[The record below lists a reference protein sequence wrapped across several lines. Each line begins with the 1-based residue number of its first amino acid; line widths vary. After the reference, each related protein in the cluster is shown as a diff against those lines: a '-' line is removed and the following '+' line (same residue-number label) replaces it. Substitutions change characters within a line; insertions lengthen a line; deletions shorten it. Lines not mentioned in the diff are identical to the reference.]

1 MKLSYLILTGF
12 LLILILFS
20 TTTYINYVQS
30 QEVNENSE
38 RFSRSSTILRHSNR
52 FQRNFLNMV
61 SGLRGYMLT
70 NEAFFMQSY
79 DSAHA
84 ENREILA
91 ELATLI
97 PDSSRQGVLFN
108 QIRQLNDRWIN
119 ELAAPLIKAK
129 KESLLSDSARIV
141 YEELSHDRS
150 KGVHENLIQQGLQRR
165 FREFSN
171 NEYAYREAQ
180 REILTAS
187 VQHTSK
193 LSFYLTGVSIIL
205 GIGIALFLATHIS
218 SRLGKMIRMADRI
231 AQGDYAVSVEH
242 EGSDEV
248 GQLERSLNR
257 MAHDLAENIKLLQ
270 SKNEELNQFAHIV
283 SHDIKAPLR
292 GIDNVVTWIEEDYLK
307 ELPPKVQEYIG
318 LIKGRVVRAE
328 NMLNGILSYSR
339 IGREVQH
346 KEVVHVSEMLEEIR
360 EYLPD
365 RSPVT
370 LRIQPGMPH
379 LFTERIPLFQVFSNL
394 IINAF
399 KYHDKKDGIVK
410 VYFKSFDNYYEFFVE
425 DNGPGIAA
433 PYHGRIFMIFQTL
446 QERDAFESTGVGLA
460 IVKKI
465 LDDRKQTI
473 RLDSEPGKGSTFI
486 FTWPKTEPL

>member
-12 LLILILFS
+12 LLILVLFT

-30 QEVNENSE
+30 QKVNENSE

-61 SGLRGYMLT
+61 SGLRGYLLT
-70 NEAFFMQSY
+70 SESFFIQSY
-79 DSAHA
+79 DSADA
-84 ENREILA
+84 ENRLILK
-91 ELATLI
+91 ELAVMI
-97 PDSSRQGVLFN
+97 PDSSRQGLLVS

-119 ELAAPLIKAK
+119 ELAAPLIRAK
-129 KESLLSDSARIV
+129 KASLLSDSGRAT
-141 YEELSHDRS
+141 YQLLASDRS
-150 KGVHENLIQQGLQRR
+150 KGIHENLIQQGLQRR

-171 NEYAYREAQ
+171 NEYTFRETQ

-187 VQHTSK
+187 VDHTSR
-193 LSFYLTGVSIIL
+193 LSFYLTVVSIIF
-205 GIGIALFLATHIS
+205 GIGIAVFLATHIS
-218 SRLGKMIRMADRI
+218 TRLGKMIRMADRI

-242 EGSDEV
+242 KGNDEV

-257 MAHDLAENIKLLQ
+257 MAHDLSENIALLQ

-292 GIDNVVTWIEEDYLK
+292 GIDNVVTWIQEDYMQ
-307 ELPPKVQEYIG
+307 ELPEKVQEYIG
-318 LIKGRVVRAE
+318 LIKGRILRAE

-346 KEVVHVSEMLEEIR
+346 KEVVHVSELLEEIR
-360 EYLPD
+360 ENLPD
-365 RSPVT
+365 RSPVS

-399 KYHDKKDGIVK
+399 KYHDKSNGTVK
-410 VYFKSFDNYYEFFVE
+410 VYFKSFKNHYEFFVE
-425 DNGPGIAA
+425 DDGPGIAHA
-433 PYHGRIFMIFQTL
+433 YHGRIFMIFQTL

-473 RLDSEPGKGSTFI
+473 RVDSEPGKGSTFV
-486 FTWPKTEPL
+486 FTWPKSEPL

>member
-20 TTTYINYVQS
+20 TATYFNYVQS
-30 QEVNENSE
+30 QEVNENTE
-38 RFSRSSTILRHSNR
+38 RFSQSSTILRHSNR
-52 FQRNFLNMV
+52 FQRNFLSMV
-61 SGLRGYMLT
+61 SGLRGYLIT
-70 NEAFFMQSY
+70 NESFFMQSY
-79 DSAHA
+79 DSADA
-84 ENREILA
+84 ENRQILKDMA
-91 ELATLI
+91 NMV
-97 PDSSRQGVLFN
+97 PDSSAQGLLLS
-108 QIRQLNDRWIN
+108 QIQQLNDRWIN
-119 ELAAPLIKAK
+119 ELAVPLINAK
-129 KESLLSDSARIV
+129 KASLLSDSGRLAYEQLAR
-141 YEELSHDRS
+141 DRT

-171 NEYAYREAQ
+171 NEYAFREMQ
-180 REILTAS
+180 RDILTAS
-187 VQHTSK
+187 VEKTSSI
-193 LSFYLTGVSIIL
+193 SFYLTGISIFL
-205 GIGIALFLATHIS
+205 GIGIAVFLATHIS
-218 SRLGKMIRMADRI
+218 SRIGKMIRMADRI

-242 EGSDEV
+242 KGNDEV
-248 GQLERSLNR
+248 GRLERSLNH
-257 MAHDLAENIKLLQ
+257 MAHDLAENIALLQ

-292 GIDNVVTWIEEDYLK
+292 GIDNVVSWIEEDYFHD
-307 ELPPKVQEYIG
+307 LPPKVQEYIT
-318 LIKGRVVRAE
+318 LIKGRVLRAE

-346 KEVVHVSEMLEEIR
+346 KEVVHVNELLEEIR
-360 EYLPD
+360 EDLPD
-365 RSPVT
+365 RTPIT

-394 IINAF
+394 IINAV
-399 KYHDKKDGIVK
+399 KYHDKPDGVVK
-410 VYFKSFDNYYEFFVE
+410 VYFKSFDNYYEFYVE
-425 DNGPGIAA
+425 DNGPGIA
-433 PYHGRIFMIFQTL
+433 PTYHGRIFMIFQTL

-473 RLDSEPGKGSTFI
+473 RLQSEQGKGSTFI

>member
-12 LLILILFS
+12 LLILILFT
-20 TTTYINYVQS
+20 TTTYNNYVQS
-30 QEVNENSE
+30 QKVNENSE
-38 RFSRSSTILRHSNR
+38 RFSQSSTILRHSNR

-61 SGLRGYMLT
+61 SGLRGYLLT
-70 NEAFFMQSY
+70 NESFFIQSY
-79 DSAHA
+79 DSADT
-84 ENREILA
+84 ENRDILA
-91 ELATLI
+91 ELSHI
-97 PDSSRQGVLFN
+97 VPDSSRQGQLLN

-119 ELAAPLIKAK
+119 ELALPLIKAK
-129 KESLLSDSARIV
+129 NASLLSDSARIV
-141 YEELSHDRS
+141 YEQLARDRT
-150 KGVHENLIQQGLQRR
+150 KGIHENLIQQGLQRR

-171 NEYAYREAQ
+171 NEYAYRETQ
-180 REILTAS
+180 RDILTAS
-187 VQHTSK
+187 IRNTSE
-193 LSFYLTGVSIIL
+193 LSFYLTGVSIII
-205 GIGIALFLATHIS
+205 GIGIAVFLATHIS
-218 SRLGKMIRMADRI
+218 SRIGKMIRMADRI

-242 EGSDEV
+242 KGNDEV
-248 GQLERSLNR
+248 GRLERSLNH
-257 MAHDLAENIKLLQ
+257 MAHDLAENIALLQ
-270 SKNEELNQFAHIV
+270 SKNDELNQFAHIV

-292 GIDNVVTWIEEDYLK
+292 GIDNVASWIEEDYMN

-318 LIKGRVVRAE
+318 LIKGRVLRAE

-346 KEVVHVSEMLEEIR
+346 KEVVHVDELLEEIR

-365 RSPVT
+365 RSPLT

-379 LFTERIPLFQVFSNL
+379 LFTERIPLSQVFSNL

-425 DNGPGIAA
+425 DNGPGIA
-433 PYHGRIFMIFQTL
+433 PTYHGRIFMIFQTL
-446 QERDAFESTGVGLA
+446 QERDSFESTGVGLA

-473 RLDSEPGKGSTFI
+473 RLESQPGKGSTFI

>member
-1 MKLSYLILTGF
+1 MKLSYLILIGF

-30 QEVNENSE
+30 QKVNENSE

-61 SGLRGYMLT
+61 SGLRGYLLT
-70 NEAFFMQSY
+70 NESFFIQSY

-84 ENREILA
+84 ENQLILA
-91 ELATLI
+91 ELATII
-97 PDSSRQGVLFN
+97 PDSSQQATLFK
-108 QIRQLNDRWIN
+108 QIVALNERWID
-119 ELAAPLIKAK
+119 EFATPLIVAK
-129 KESLLSDSARIV
+129 KESFLSDSSQLS
-141 YEELSHDRS
+141 YEKLYRDRLRG
-150 KGVHENLIQQGLQRR
+150 GVEKEIQQGLQRR

-171 NEYAYREAQ
+171 NEYAYREKQ
-180 REILTAS
+180 KEILTAS
-187 VQHTSK
+187 VEQTRDI
-193 LSFYLTGVSIIL
+193 SFSLTIISIFL
-205 GIGIALFLATHIS
+205 GIGIAVFLATHIS
-218 SRLGKMIRMADRI
+218 SRIMKMVRMADRI
-231 AQGDYAVSVEH
+231 AEGDYTVSVEKT
-242 EGSDEV
+242 GKDEV
-248 GQLERSLNR
+248 GQLEKSLNH
-257 MAHDLAENIKLLQ
+257 MGIVLAENISLMK

-292 GIDNVVTWIEEDYLK
+292 GIDNVVTWIEEDYLH
-307 ELPPKVQEYIG
+307 ELPPKVQEYIT
-318 LIKGRVVRAE
+318 LIKGRVLRAE

-346 KEVVHVSEMLEEIR
+346 KEVVHVDELLNEIK

-365 RSPVT
+365 KSPIT

-399 KYHDKKDGIVK
+399 KYHDKEDGIVK
-410 VYFKSFDNYYEFFVE
+410 VYYRTHESHYEFFVE

-433 PYHGRIFMIFQTL
+433 SYHTRIFTIFQTL
-446 QERDAFESTGVGLA
+446 KERDAFESTGVGLA

-465 LDDRKQTI
+465 LDDRKLSI
-473 RLDSEPGKGSTFI
+473 RLVSEPNKGAIFI

>member
-12 LLILILFS
+12 LLILILFT

-30 QEVNENSE
+30 QKVNENSE
-38 RFSRSSTILRHSNR
+38 RFAQSSTILRHSNR

-70 NEAFFMQSY
+70 NESFFIQAY
-79 DSAHA
+79 DSAET

-91 ELATLI
+91 ELSHII
-97 PDSSRQGVLFN
+97 PDSSRQGVILA
-108 QIRQLNDRWIN
+108 QIKQLNHRWIN
-119 ELAAPLIKAK
+119 ELAQPLIKAK
-129 KESLLSDSARIV
+129 NASLLSDSARMS
-141 YEELSHDRS
+141 YEVLARDRT

-171 NEYAYREAQ
+171 NEYAYREQ
-180 REILTAS
+180 QKEILTAS
-187 VQHTSK
+187 VLHTSE
-193 LSFYLTGVSIIL
+193 LSFYLTGVSIII
-205 GIGIALFLATHIS
+205 GIGIAVFLATHIS
-218 SRLGKMIRMADRI
+218 ARIGKMIRMADRI

-242 EGSDEV
+242 KGNDEV
-248 GQLERSLNR
+248 GRLERSLNH
-257 MAHDLAENIKLLQ
+257 MAHDLAENIALLQ

-292 GIDNVVTWIEEDYLK
+292 GIDNVATWIEEDYMN

-318 LIKGRVVRAE
+318 LIKGRVLRAE

-346 KEVVHVSEMLEEIR
+346 KEVVHVDEMLEEIR

-365 RSPVT
+365 RSPIT

-394 IINAF
+394 ITNAF
-399 KYHDKKDGIVK
+399 KYHDKKDGVVK
-410 VYFKSFDNYYEFFVE
+410 VYFKSFENYYEFFVE
-425 DNGPGIAA
+425 DNGPGIAPA
-433 PYHGRIFMIFQTL
+433 YHGRIFMIFQTL
-446 QERDAFESTGVGLA
+446 QERDSFESTGVGLA

-473 RLDSEPGKGSTFI
+473 RVDSEPGRGSTFI